1 MSDLLAELSKKYNIP
16 KDELIKVLDMSKANP
31 ANEIEQSVL
40 SDKEKSV
47 IKKIC
52 NFRKFKTFSYS
63 VSVETPKN
71 DRINFN
77 FPCKILLFNYGNLFD
92 ELSEIDYIDSIV
104 GIFQDDKVNDFL
116 QKLSDALKC
125 IEKGL
130 DIIIRYRTVQAYS
143 FKNDYFDLVDETE
156 YKVRV
161 SHHHNKD
168 VFGYRYYDDVINIDL
183 KYNDTFM
190 KTTHTR
196 MTSAEKK
203 QQKITNKQ
211 IKEIKLVI
219 DDVKF
224 HESFNIAY
232 IIKNELFGYLKY

>member
-1 MSDLLAELSKKYNIP
+1 MQRCKKNYYHGLAGGIEYMVRDNSQYYNNG
-16 KDELIKVLDMSKANP
+16 V
-31 ANEIEQSVL
+31 
-40 SDKEKSV
+40 
-47 IKKIC
+47 
-52 NFRKFKTFSYS
+52 T
-63 VSVETPKN
+63 
-71 DRINFN
+71 
-77 FPCKILLFNYGNLFD
+77 
-92 ELSEIDYIDSIV
+92 
-104 GIFQDDKVNDFL
+104 
-116 QKLSDALKC
+116 
-125 IEKGL
+125 
-130 DIIIRYRTVQAYS
+130 YR
-143 FKNDYFDLVDETE
+143 
-156 YKVRV
+156 
-161 SHHHNKD
+161 H
-168 VFGYRYYDDVINIDL
+168 YDDVINIDL